1 MTGHSTRLMTGHS
14 TAFMTGH
21 STRLMTGLSPPLI
34 APGAAGPLAAVAN
47 PVPQALVLTA
57 IVIGFTFAC
66 FGIALL
72 FNLYRV
78 VIAPGVPDRILALDT
93 MTINMIAIL
102 TLFGIREG
110 TEMYFE
116 ASLLFAMVGF
126 VSTVAYAKFI
136 LRGIRT
142 PSDYEYERSI
152 RYINS
157 DLHPEITTVFLMPP
171 REYTEVSSTMVKG
184 MVGPHGWRQMIRRY
198 VPDAVYDKILKD
210 HENQA

>member
-1 MTGHSTRLMTGHS
+1 M
-14 TAFMTGH
+14 
-21 STRLMTGLSPPLI
+21 I
-34 APGAAGPLAAVAN
+34 AY
-47 PVPQALVLTA
+47 ALTFA
-57 IVIGFTFAC
+57 FAC

-110 TEMYFE
+110 TQMYFE

-136 LRGIRT
+136 LRGDII
-142 PSDYEYERSI
+142 E
-152 RYINS
+152 
-157 DLHPEITTVFLMPP
+157 
-171 REYTEVSSTMVKG
+171 
-184 MVGPHGWRQMIRRY
+184 
-198 VPDAVYDKILKD
+198 
-210 HENQA
+210 